1 MMWETREQAAYGY
14 VTRQSQDLFFVLSC
28 DWRILEAN
36 ESVRS
41 LTGCREN
48 DTAFSDR
55 VVDFAGTFNLTDLVQ
70 ARNGPHLLN
79 IKTAAGPP
87 QSYDFY
93 FEQVQNRILVFG
105 RLDARELARMQK
117 QRLSL
122 NQELNNLTRRLQ
134 MVSYQANQGM
144 LVIDQLSGKKAMAW
158 G

>member
-1 MMWETREQAAYGY
+1 LPAH
-14 VTRQSQDLFFVLSC
+14 S
-28 DWRILEAN
+28 ILRTWSRHA
-36 ESVRS
+36 
-41 LTGCREN
+41 
-48 DTAFSDR
+48 TAPIFSILKQQP
-55 VVDFAGTFNLTDLVQ
+55 A
-70 ARNGPHLLN
+70 
-79 IKTAAGPP
+79 PP